1 MPTAIVKTST
11 LIGVEACMI
20 DVEADVHMGLG
31 AFNIVGLPDGAI
43 KESKDRIS
51 SALKN
56 GCGGFPIRRIIIN
69 LAPADIKKMGTG
81 FDLPIAIAILKAF
94 DQIPENAIQTDLI
107 IGELALDGRIKPI
120 PGILAVA
127 LTARNNGIKRMLVPM
142 ENAHQACLVEGIEV
156 LGATHIQ
163 EVFDHYTFVK
173 NLPVIQKQNIQRLP
187 EIDSSLDF
195 SDVKG
200 QQTAKRVLE
209 IAAAGKHNVL
219 FSGPPGSGKS
229 MLSKRMPSIL
239 PSLSFQESLETTKIH
254 SIANNGVQDHGLL
267 IQRPFR
273 SPHHSVSGAGLIG
286 GGTYPKPGEVSMAHN
301 GVLFLDELA
310 EFSRHTL
317 DLLRQPMEDKVVTI
331 ARANITLKFPSDFIM
346 LAAMNPCLCGH
357 LGDKNRECTCSVT
370 SILKYRSKISG
381 PLLDRIDLQAEML
394 NMTYDELNFSKKG
407 ESSSVIKARVLQARD
422 FQINRFDNNA
432 ICNNSNMSHGAVEK
446 YCRLDKSGHELLK
459 LALNKHKLS
468 ARAHDSILKV
478 SRTIADLEG
487 SKSLQ
492 IHHLAEAITY
502 RCLDKEISF

>member
-1 MPTAIVKTST
+1 
-11 LIGVEACMI
+11 MI

-94 DQIPENAIQTDLI
+94 DQLPDNAIQSDLI

-127 LTARNNGIKRMLVPM
+127 LAARKSGIKRLIVPI
-142 ENAHQACLVEGIEV
+142 ENSRQACLVDGIEV
-156 LGATHIQ
+156 LGAKDIQ
-163 EVFDHYTFVK
+163 QVLDHYTFVK
-173 NLPVIQKQNIQRLP
+173 NLPVIQKESFITEP
-187 EIDSSLDF
+187 EELDLLDF
-195 SDVKG
+195 SEVKG

-239 PSLSFQESLETTKIH
+239 PPLSFQESLETTKIH
-254 SIANNGVQDHGLL
+254 SVSNKGQQNHGLL
-267 IQRPFR
+267 SQRPFR
-273 SPHHSVSGAGLIG
+273 NPHHSVSGAGLIG
-286 GGTYPKPGEVSMAHN
+286 GGTFPKPGEVSLAHN

-310 EFSRHTL
+310 EFSRYTL
-317 DLLRQPMEDKVVTI
+317 DLLRQPMEDKVVSI
-331 ARANITLKFPSDFIM
+331 ARANISLKFPSDFIL
-346 LAAMNPCLCGH
+346 LAAMNPCLCGY
-357 LGDKNRECTCSVT
+357 LGDTNRECSCSIG

-394 NMTYDELNFSKKG
+394 NMTYEELNFSKKG
-407 ESSSVIKARVLQARD
+407 EPSHLIRERVLSARVRQTK
-422 FQINRFDNNA
+422 RFNQNSTR
-432 ICNNSNMSHGAVEK
+432 NNSNMSHGEVEK
-446 YCRLDKSGHELLK
+446 YCYLDESGHRLLK
-459 LALNKHKLS
+459 HALAKYKLS

-487 SKSLQ
+487 AELLQ
-492 IHHLAEAITY
+492 SHHLAEAITY

>member
-1 MPTAIVKTST
+1 MPTAIVKTAT

-81 FDLPIAIAILKAF
+81 FDLPIAVAILKAF
-94 DQIPENAIQTDLI
+94 DQLPENAIQSDLL

-127 LTARNNGIKRMLVPM
+127 LAARENGIQRLIVPK
-142 ENAHQACLVEGIEV
+142 ENATQASLVEGLEV
-156 LGATHIQ
+156 LCASHIK
-163 EVFDHYTFVK
+163 EVFDHYSFIK
-173 NLPVIQKQNIQRLP
+173 NLPIVPKASFNAAVEDEVL
-187 EIDSSLDF
+187 LDF

-209 IAAAGKHNVL
+209 IAASGQHNVL

-239 PSLSFQESLETTKIH
+239 PSLSFQESLDTTKIH
-254 SIANNGVQDHGLL
+254 SISNKGALIYGLL
-267 IQRPFR
+267 SQRPFR

-286 GGTYPKPGEVSMAHN
+286 GGTFPKPGEVSLAHN
-301 GVLFLDELA
+301 GVLFLDELT

-317 DLLRQPMEDKVVTI
+317 DLLRQPMEEKVVNI
-331 ARANITLKFPSDFIM
+331 ARANITLKFPSDFIL
-346 LAAMNPCLCGH
+346 LAAMNPCLCGY
-357 LGDKNRECTCSVT
+357 LGDSNRECSCSMG

-381 PLLDRIDLQAEML
+381 PLLDRIDLQSEML
-394 NMTYDELNFSKKG
+394 NMTYEELNFSQKG
-407 ESSSVIKARVLQARD
+407 ETSHIIRERVLLARD
-422 FQINRFDNNA
+422 RQLNRFNLDA
-432 ICNNSNMSHGAVEK
+432 THNNSNMSHGEVEK
-446 YCRLDKSGHELLK
+446 YCQLDKSGHQLLK
-459 LALNKHKLS
+459 HALTKYKLS

-487 SKSLQ
+487 AKLLQ
-492 IHHLAEAITY
+492 SHHLAEAITY